1 MTATYDAEQ
10 VVAPLTTFAALPDW
24 LAAAMQPERVA
35 ESLSRHVP
43 PLSDGRLVLLA
54 CAPQRLRAKGS
65 DWLARYQLTVAEPG
79 GEPREVVLVGYLRP
93 PGQPFPAGF
102 GAEAVPMG
110 VPGWHCVLPD
120 LRLELHAQQ
129 RDEALPALETLE
141 QPNAVAR
148 LLEPVLQQAGYVG
161 ARITACEPVVVRY
174 KPGSRCTV
182 VVRLTYAAGCHGPSP
197 VVVKTHQGDKGQAAW
212 AAMSALWQRPE
223 GWWDAVRLAE
233 PLGYLREQ
241 RILVQGPVPEELT
254 LKELARQTIARG
266 DTISLAR
273 LREELAKTAR
283 ALAAVHGS
291 GASYAR
297 SATFQDELREVDE
310 VVTRLSLSVPGL
322 AAAAAPLLSGLR
334 DGAAAVPADAA
345 VPAHHDF
352 RPAQVLL
359 HGGGVGFIDFDGA
372 AMAEPALDLGRFR
385 AKLRDIGISVL
396 GLGEGPVAADR
407 VEQNLRL
414 LDDLCEHFLAE
425 YLRHAEVSRDRVVLW
440 ETCDLFTAVLHA
452 WTKVRLARIEPRL
465 RVLVHQLRAVR

>member
-1 MTATYDAEQ
+1 
-10 VVAPLTTFAALPDW
+10 
-24 LAAAMQPERVA
+24 
-35 ESLSRHVP
+35 
-43 PLSDGRLVLLA
+43 
-54 CAPQRLRAKGS
+54 
-65 DWLARYQLTVAEPG
+65 
-79 GEPREVVLVGYLRP
+79 
-93 PGQPFPAGF
+93 
-102 GAEAVPMG
+102 
-110 VPGWHCVLPD
+110 
-120 LRLELHAQQ
+120 
-129 RDEALPALETLE
+129 
-141 QPNAVAR
+141 
-148 LLEPVLQQAGYVG
+148 
-161 ARITACEPVVVRY
+161 
-174 KPGSRCTV
+174 
-182 VVRLTYAAGCHGPSP
+182 
-197 VVVKTHQGDKGQAAW
+197 
-212 AAMSALWQRPE
+212 
-223 GWWDAVRLAE
+223 
-233 PLGYLREQ
+233 
-241 RILVQGPVPEELT
+241 
-254 LKELARQTIARG
+254 
-266 DTISLAR
+266 
-273 LREELAKTAR
+273 
-283 ALAAVHGS
+283 
-291 GASYAR
+291 
-297 SATFQDELREVDE
+297 
-310 VVTRLSLSVPGL
+310 VPGL